1 MSYIGNQVTSNPFI
15 VDVFSGNASQT
26 VFSGLSFAPAGTAA
40 IAVFVGGSYQSP
52 ISYSVAGT
60 AITFNSAPA
69 SGTNNIQILHLGV
82 GATTIVPSDGSVTT
96 VKLANTGVTANVY
109 GGSDQIPVVTIDA
122 KGRITSAANVS
133 VSIPAG
139 YFTANAIPTMLMLS
153 GM

>member
-52 ISYSVAGT
+52 ISYSVSGT

-69 SGTNNIQILHLGV
+69 AGTNNIQILHLGV
-82 GATTIVPSDGSVTT
+82 GATASVPSDGSVTLT
-96 VKLANTGVTANVY
+96 KLSADVITEINKKALIL
-109 GGSDQIPVVTIDA
+109 GG
-122 KGRITSAANVS
+122 
-133 VSIPAG
+133 
-139 YFTANAIPTMLMLS
+139 
-153 GM
+153 